1 VKVHALDALL
11 SRLEASQAKLERA
24 RVEVMLRTSSTDSGS
39 GSSGGE
45 TLERVF
51 KDAIRGALV
60 LSSTYVA
67 ELQKERDNA
76 IAAACTRYDAVA
88 GALNAAA
95 AAAGGAGAGPA
106 ADDPRLAAA
115 AAHKAAAIEAAEEG
129 YVRAYSALVEEAKAY
144 LATAAAPVTLLPT
157 TVAVSVPSLGVRV
170 DVRLRPTD
178 SIASAVVPAV
188 AAAVLESRRMDT
200 VCYGPDA
207 AWSVEGGPLAA
218 ATAAG
223 AGAGAGAAGI
233 AGVTVSS
240 GGGSGTEAASTGAGA
255 APPGDDASAG
265 AGAAA
270 PTAAGGGLDVN
281 APLYRQCAG
290 GRPAPGA
297 VLVCRGAVTASS
309 ARASKCLAEH
319 WLPGTRDDY
328 FRCEDCR
335 LQWIC
340 SSCAEACHRGSGH
353 RVVPFLR
360 GHVPTF
366 ACCYCR
372 SRNAA
377 KCALLHK

>member
-11 SRLEASQAKLERA
+11 SRLKASQAKLERA

-60 LSSTYVA
+60 LSSSYVA

-106 ADDPRLAAA
+106 AGDPRLAAA
-115 AAHKAAAIEAAEEG
+115 AAQKAAAVEAAEDG
-129 YVRAYSALVEEAKAY
+129 YARAYSALVEESKAY

-178 SIASAVVPAV
+178 TIASAVVPAV

-207 AWSVEGGPLAA
+207 AWSVEGGPLTAA
-218 ATAAG
+218 AAAG
-223 AGAGAGAAGI
+223 AGAGVGAAGI
-233 AGVTVSS
+233 AGITVSA
-240 GGGSGTEAASTGAGA
+240 GSGTDSGAASTGAGA
-255 APPGDDASAG
+255 APPGDDAATG
-265 AGAAA
+265 AGAA
-270 PTAAGGGLDVN
+270 GSGLDVN

-377 KCALLHK
+377 KCTLVHK